1 MEKSPPGGSIMSLKK
16 IIISAAIAV
25 VVLTAFGL
33 QSTPEHKVLF
43 EKAKF
48 AMETKGDLNEAV
60 KLFSELI
67 QKYPGEREYAA
78 KSQLY
83 IGLCYEK
90 LGLKEAVKAFQ
101 KVVDNYPEQVEAIK
115 MAKEKLVKLERAQAA
130 LETGDRELKI
140 RKVWTGAADG
150 FGVPSFDGRY
160 ASFADWKTGDLALRD
175 LKTGETRRLTNDGTW
190 KKPMEFTLN
199 SVISPDNRWVAYSWY
214 NPQET
219 YDLRLI
225 GIDGSNKRILYS
237 DKNFEIYPLQW
248 SSDSQKILARRYPVS
263 GEKSQIVLVNVTD
276 GSIRVMKTFDDVFW
290 LRASFFS
297 DERYIACDFPSKGDP
312 KNYDI
317 SLLSTDN
324 SEEIPLVQHPAND
337 RLLGCVPGK
346 NEILFRSD
354 RTGTWDLWTIRTV
367 PGKVQE
373 EPRPIKRNIGE
384 VSCLSFTNNGSF
396 YYDVF
401 TRRATLSIAPFEL
414 ATMKVQEQLS
424 KPILGSN
431 SSPVWSPDGEILAYI
446 TEVELPGLGY
456 HRPLHVQ
463 NVKTGED
470 RELASDIEVR
480 CPSWSSDGKT
490 ILVIGFDN
498 TRRKEK
504 DYKGGVYLIDVKNGN
519 ATAIVEFPPVDDWVR
534 DIWWTRSI
542 AVWSHDEN
550 SVFYINGGKLLKRD
564 LKTGTERLLYK
575 DEFLTR
581 ILALSPDGQKLVFRV
596 DDRNQEISNLLIMP
610 SSGGE
615 AKELCRIQGLDKV
628 RDATWSADGR
638 FILFLD
644 RKDKGS
650 SLRRISLEGGESQI
664 VWEPNKDL
672 TSFSIH
678 PSGKQIAF
686 STILEESEVYVMENF
701 LPEEKSKKK

>member
-1 MEKSPPGGSIMSLKK
+1 MYRSK
-16 IIISAAIAV
+16 IFV
-25 VVLTAFGL
+25 WVLGLVLTAFFLVPTSEALSQESADELYEAAVFKKEAEGDL
-33 QSTPEHKVLF
+33 EGAIQIFLKVI
-43 EKAKF
+43 AKF
-48 AMETKGDLNEAV
+48 PENRKV
-60 KLFSELI
+60 
-67 QKYPGEREYAA
+67 AA
-78 KSQLY
+78 KAQLQ
-83 IGLCYEK
+83 IGICYEK
-90 LGLKEAVKAFQ
+90 LGMQEAQKAFQ
-101 KVVDNYPEQVEAIK
+101 SVVDKYPEQTQEVAL
-115 MAKEKLVKLERAQAA
+115 AKEKLVNLERAQAA

-140 RKVWTGAADG
+140 RKVWTSADRNDD

-199 SVISPDNRWVAYSWY
+199 SVISPDNTWVAYSWY

-237 DKNFEIYPLQW
+237 DKNFEIYPQQW

-263 GEKSQIVLVNVTD
+263 GEKSQIVLVNVAD

-354 RTGTWDLWTIRTV
+354 RTGTWDLWTIRAV

-384 VSCLSFTNNGSF
+384 VSCLSFTNSGSF
-396 YYDVF
+396 YYGVF

-431 SSPVWSPDGEILAYI
+431 SSPVWSPDGEVLAYI

-470 RELASDIEVR
+470 RELAGDYEVR
-480 CPSWSSDGKT
+480 YPSWLSDGKT
-490 ILVIGFDN
+490 ILVIGFDD
-498 TRRKEK
+498 TRHKEK
-504 DYKGGVYLIDVKNGN
+504 DYNGGVYLIDVKNGN
-519 ATAIVEFPPVDDWVR
+519 ATAIVEFPPVGDR
-534 DIWWTRSI
+534 WWTGSI

-564 LKTGTERLLYK
+564 LKTGTERLLYE

-581 ILALSPDGQKLVFRV
+581 ILALSPDGQKLVFGL

-615 AKELCRIQGLDKV
+615 AKELCRIQGLDKIGG
-628 RDATWSADGR
+628 ATWSADGR
-638 FILFLD
+638 FILFLE

-650 SLRRISLEGGESQI
+650 SLSRISLEGGESQI

-672 TSFSIH
+672 MSFSIH

-686 STILEESEVYVMENF
+686 STILLESEVYVMENF
-701 LPEEKSKKK
+701 LPDEESKK